1 VEFIQL
7 AIDFVLHVD
16 THLLE
21 IFNQYGLWIYGILF
35 LIIFCETG
43 LVVTPFLPGDSLL
56 FATGALIV
64 GTDLNVN
71 IMALLMISA
80 AVLGNMVNYTIGRFF
95 GKQLFSNPDSKVFR
109 RDYLLRAETFFIKHG
124 AKAIVM
130 TRFIPIIRTFVPFA
144 AGMGGMHYAR
154 FMFFNIFGGVLWVV
168 LFLYAGYFFGN
179 FPSVKENF
187 SMLILGII
195 ALSLLP
201 VVWEWWRAR
210 KKSASVSG

>member
-1 VEFIQL
+1 MEFIQL

-16 THLLE
+16 QHLLE
-21 IFNQYGLWIYGILF
+21 LFNQYGLWIYGILF

-64 GTDLNVN
+64 GTNLNVN
-71 IMALLMISA
+71 MMALLVISA

-95 GKQLFSNPDSKVFR
+95 GKQLFSNPDSRLFR

-130 TRFIPIIRTFVPFA
+130 TRFVPIIRTFVPFA
-144 AGMGGMHYAR
+144 AGMGGMNYPR
-154 FMFFNIFGGVLWVV
+154 FMIFNIAGGILWVV
-168 LFLYAGYFFGN
+168 LFLYAGFFFGN
-179 FPSVKENF
+179 FPSVKDNF
-187 SMLILGII
+187 TMLIFAII
-195 ALSLLP
+195 GLSLLP
-201 VVWEWWRAR
+201 IVWEWWRAR
-210 KKSASVSG
+210 KGVHQ